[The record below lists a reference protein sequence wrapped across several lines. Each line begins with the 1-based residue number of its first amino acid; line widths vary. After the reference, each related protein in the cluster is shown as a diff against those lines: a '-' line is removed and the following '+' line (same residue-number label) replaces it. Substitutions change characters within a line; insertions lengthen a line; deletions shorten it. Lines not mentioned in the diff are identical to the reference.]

1 LERASCMSEVAFHK
15 VTKILGGG
23 AVLDRASFSVHQ
35 GGKVGLIGENGSGK
49 STILKLITGM
59 LQPDSGEVSVARPA
73 RLGYLPQTTDFYSDL
88 TALEEAL
95 SARPSLFDTW
105 RKLRS
110 FKASGEGQVRTDK
123 KCAMA
128 YAEALAEFYALG
140 GDQFER
146 EVRESLER
154 LGLANQTD
162 LPMSAL
168 SGGERAR
175 VALAKTLLVGAS
187 FLILDEP
194 DNHLDIDGIVWL
206 ENMLRR
212 YRGTLLIVTHDRELL
227 DHVVDSI
234 IEIEHGKT
242 TMQRGNCTD
251 YLRRKRER
259 LERQMQEYLGQQK
272 RVRKLKEA
280 IHQASCKARKI
291 EHETIDFHYR
301 KRALKVAR
309 KAVMIR
315 WRIERELKGEKR
327 IERPPT
333 TRDEIKVDL
342 APERWDQ
349 RSVLHLAGVSKSF
362 GDRALFEDVNLQL
375 SRGQRIALLGPN
387 GVGKTTLAEIA
398 LGIQPADKGDVWLSK
413 GANIF
418 YCDQEGAGLDPQL
431 TVYDTLAKE
440 TDLTHNQV
448 HYLLAKLLFKR
459 DAVHKRI
466 SQLSGGE
473 TGRLVFA
480 LLANS
485 RADLLVLDEPTNRLD
500 LPGIETL
507 QKALAK
513 FPGAMVLI
521 SHDRRLIREVATE
534 AYQFCD
540 SRLERLDAPLGS

>member
-1 LERASCMSEVAFHK
+1 MAEVTFHK

-23 AVLDRASFSVHQ
+23 AVLDRASFSVHK
-35 GGKVGLIGENGSGK
+35 GSKVGLIGENGSGK

-59 LQPDSGEVSVARPA
+59 LQPDSGQVSVASSA
-73 RLGYLPQTTDFYSDL
+73 RLGYLPQTMDFHSNL

-95 SARPSLFDTW
+95 SVRPRVFETW
-105 RKLRS
+105 RKLKS
-110 FKASGEGQVRTDK
+110 FKIRNEKEELTHKEDAI
-123 KCAMA
+123 A
-128 YAEALAEFYALG
+128 YAESLAEFYELG

-146 EVRESLER
+146 EARESLHR
-154 LGLANQTD
+154 LGLARQIE
-162 LPMSAL
+162 LPMHDL

-194 DNHLDIDGIVWL
+194 DNHLDLDGIVWL
-206 ENMLRR
+206 ENMLQR

-234 IEIEHGKT
+234 IEIENGKT
-242 TMQRGNCTD
+242 VMQRGACSD

-259 LERQMQEYLGQQK
+259 LEQQMQEYFQQQR
-272 RVRKLKEA
+272 RVRKLKDA

-291 EHETIDFHYR
+291 EHETIDFYYR

-309 KAVMIR
+309 KALTIR
-315 WRIERELKGEKR
+315 RRIERELKGEKR
-327 IERPPT
+327 IDRPPT

-342 APERWDQ
+342 APARWDQ
-349 RSVLHLAGVSKSF
+349 RSVLHLVGVSKSF
-362 GDRALFEDVNLQL
+362 GERVLLEDVNLRL

-387 GVGKTTLAEIA
+387 GVGKTTLMEIA
-398 LGIQPADKGDVWLSK
+398 LGIQSADEGDIWLSK
-413 GANIF
+413 GANVF
-418 YCDQEGAGLDPQL
+418 YCDQEGAGLDPEL

-440 TDLTHNQV
+440 SDLTHNQV

-473 TGRLVFA
+473 TGRLVLA

-485 RADLLVLDEPTNRLD
+485 RADLLMLDEPTNHLD

-507 QKALAK
+507 QKALAD
-513 FPGAMVLI
+513 FSGAMLLI
-521 SHDRRLIREVATE
+521 SHDRRLVREVATE
-534 AYQFCD
+534 TFELCD
-540 SRLERLDAPLGS
+540 TRLQRLDAPFGS